1 LAGEFFGMKLATG
14 AAFAALFSAAVAHAA
29 EEKVLNVYN
38 WSDYIAEDTI
48 ANFEKETGI
57 KVNYDVYDSNE
68 TLEAKLLAGKS
79 GYDVVVPSANFL
91 AAQIK
96 AGVFRELDRSKLKN
110 WGNLDPGIMKRLE
123 AQDPGNRYAA
133 PYMWGTTGIGYN
145 VEKVRARLGA
155 GIDSWDAIFKPE
167 MARKLADCG
176 VALLDSPTDVF
187 DTARNYLGLKPTSE
201 SEEDLKKAEALLMKA
216 RPFVRYFH
224 SSQYIDDLA
233 NGEICVALGYS
244 GDVFQAID
252 DAAGK
257 HEIAYV
263 IPKEGAALWF
273 DVMAIPADAPHPDN
287 AHRFIDYVLRPEVAA
302 AISDAVFYANPNAR
316 ATPLVSAEVRE
327 DPAIYPPAAVMARLF
342 PQRAHSPKFMR
353 AQSRAWTRVK
363 SGK

>member
-1 LAGEFFGMKLATG
+1 MKRATG
-14 AAFAALFSAAVAHAA
+14 AAFAALLCAAAAQAA
-29 EEKVLNVYN
+29 EEKALNVYN
-38 WSDYIAEDTI
+38 WSDYIADDTI
-48 ANFEKETGI
+48 AGFEKETGI

-79 GYDVVVPSANFL
+79 GYDVVVPSANFI

-96 AGVFRELDRSKLKN
+96 AGVFRKLDRSKLKN
-110 WGNLDPGIMKRLE
+110 WGNLDAGIVKRLE
-123 AQDPGNRYAA
+123 AQDPGNLFAA

-145 VEKVRARLGA
+145 VEKVKARLG
-155 GIDSWDAIFKPE
+155 DVEVESWDLLFKPE
-167 MARKLADCG
+167 LAKKLADCG
-176 VALLDSPTDVF
+176 VAMLDSPTDVF

-201 SEEDLKKAEALLMKA
+201 NQEDLKKAEALLRKA
-216 RPFVRYFH
+216 RPYVRYFH

-252 DAAGK
+252 DSGGK
-257 HEIAYV
+257 QDLAYV
-263 IPKEGAALWF
+263 IPKEGAVLWF

-302 AISDAVFYANPNAR
+302 AISDAVFYANPNAK
-316 ATPLVSAEVRE
+316 ATPLISAEIRD

-342 PQRAHSPKFMR
+342 AQRAHGAKFMR
-353 AQSRAWTRVK
+353 AQSRAWTRIK

>member
-14 AAFAALFSAAVAHAA
+14 AAFAALFSAAAANAA

-91 AAQIK
+91 AAQIE
-96 AGVFRELDRSKLKN
+96 AGVFRKLDRSKLKN

-123 AQDPGNRYAA
+123 AQDPGNRHAA

-145 VEKVRARLGA
+145 VEKVKARLGG

-167 MARKLADCG
+167 VARKLADCG

-201 SEEDLKKAEALLMKA
+201 SEEDLRKAEALLMKV

>member
-1 LAGEFFGMKLATG
+1 MKLATG
-14 AAFAALFSAAVAHAA
+14 AALAALISAAAAHAA

-79 GYDVVVPSANFL
+79 GYDVVMPSANFI

-96 AGVFRELDRSKLKN
+96 AGIFRKLDRAKLKN
-110 WGNLDPGIMKRLE
+110 WGNLDAGIVKRLE
-123 AQDPGNRYAA
+123 AQDPGNQFAA

-145 VEKVRARLGA
+145 VEKVKARLGDA
-155 GIDSWDAIFKPE
+155 EVDSWDLIFKPE
-167 MARKLADCG
+167 IARKLADCG
-176 VALLDSPTDVF
+176 VGVLDSPTDVF

-201 SEEDLKKAEALLMKA
+201 GEQDLKKAEALLKKA
-216 RPFVRYFH
+216 RPHVRYFH

-244 GDVFQAID
+244 GDIFQAID

-257 HEIAYV
+257 QELAYV
-263 IPKEGAALWF
+263 IPKEGAVLWF

-287 AHRFIDYVLRPEVAA
+287 AHRFIDYVLRPEVVA
-302 AISDAVFYANPNAR
+302 AISDEVFYANPNAK
-316 ATPLVSAEVRE
+316 ATPLVSAEVRD
-327 DPAIYPPAAVMARLF
+327 DPAIYPPEAVMARLF
-342 PQRAHSPKFMR
+342 PQRAHSQKFMR